1 MLVTRPSG
9 QAEPLCRLI
18 EAAGGR
24 AIRLPLLAVAPAKPS
39 AATRAAL
46 DGSLAYDVMVFV
58 SRNAVRYGVPVL
70 RPLLGG
76 MVHCAVIG
84 VGPATFEALA
94 EAGLMPVRV
103 PPATEASSEGLL
115 GLGIFTA
122 PQIVGKQVLIVRGV
136 GGRDT
141 LAATLRQ
148 RGAQVRYAEVYR
160 RTPREIDLAAALAD
174 GEPPQVSLITSVEGL
189 EHFAKLIRAQG
200 RSGFLAMPLAALSR
214 RIAQRAEQMGF
225 SGAVAVAAQASD
237 AGLLD
242 ALVSLR
248 QQGACP

>member
-1 MLVTRPSG
+1 M
-9 QAEPLCRLI
+9 CRLI

-24 AIRLPLLAVAPAKPS
+24 AIRLPLLAVAPTEPS

-46 DGSLAYDVMVFV
+46 DGGLAYDVMVFV
-58 SRNAVRYGVPVL
+58 SRNAVQYGIPLL
-70 RPLLGG
+70 RPLLDG
-76 MVHCAVIG
+76 MNHCAVFG

-94 EAGLMPVRV
+94 EAGWMPARV

-115 GLGIFTA
+115 GLETFTA
-122 PQIVGKQVLIVRGV
+122 PRIAGKQVLIVRGV

-141 LAATLRQ
+141 LAATLTE

-174 GEPPQVSLITSVEGL
+174 GEPPQVSLITSVESL

-200 RSGFLAMPLAALSR
+200 QPGFFAMPLAVLSR
-214 RIAQRAEQMGF
+214 RIAQRAEQTGF
-225 SGAVAVAAQASD
+225 TGEVAVAAQASD

-248 QQGACP
+248 QQGAYP